1 MRKVKEI
8 FPGLVV
14 SVGIIS
20 ILLGRF
26 IPKLGAATIAI
37 FLGMFVGNLFLNQ
50 DIFQKGYKF
59 SETDL
64 LSYSIVLLGATLSV
78 STLMELGIGGI
89 TFIVVQMT
97 ITIIGAL
104 YIGKKLGFGQ
114 NFRFMMA
121 SGNAVCG
128 SSAIAA
134 TAPVID
140 ADDKEKG
147 IVITIVNVTGIFLMF
162 LLPLIANLLY
172 NLEPMKTS
180 GLIGGTLQSVGQVV
194 ASGAMVSEEV
204 KDLATIFK
212 IVRVILLVVV
222 VLIFGHLKHKTNEE
236 IVEEEIEDVKKG
248 KVKVPWYV
256 IGFFITCALF
266 SEKIANRIFE
276 LTHRTN
282 EIFGKFLSG
291 KIIDSAIIGVLSFV
305 VFSIFKIPYTLLISV
320 IIGVTNIIP
329 FFGPFIGA
337 IPSFIII
344 LFVSPTKALIFLI
357 LIFII
362 QQIDGNIIGPKI
374 LGDSIG
380 ISAFWILF
388 AILVAGEFMGL
399 VGMIIGVPVF
409 AIIYSVIKE
418 DVEYKL
424 KNKDLPTETK
434 DYMNKM

>member
-1 MRKVKEI
+1 MRKVQEI
-8 FPGLVV
+8 FPGLVVSV

-50 DIFQKGYKF
+50 NIFQKGYKF

-194 ASGAMVSEEV
+194 ASGVMVSEEV

-222 VLIFGHLKHKTNEE
+222 VLIFGHLK
-236 IVEEEIEDVKKG
+236 G
-248 KVKVPWYV
+248 
-256 IGFFITCALF
+256 
-266 SEKIANRIFE
+266 NR
-276 LTHRTN
+276 
-282 EIFGKFLSG
+282 
-291 KIIDSAIIGVLSFV
+291 
-305 VFSIFKIPYTLLISV
+305 FKS
-320 IIGVTNIIP
+320 
-329 FFGPFIGA
+329 
-337 IPSFIII
+337 
-344 LFVSPTKALIFLI
+344 
-357 LIFII
+357 
-362 QQIDGNIIGPKI
+362 
-374 LGDSIG
+374 
-380 ISAFWILF
+380 
-388 AILVAGEFMGL
+388 
-399 VGMIIGVPVF
+399 
-409 AIIYSVIKE
+409 
-418 DVEYKL
+418 
-424 KNKDLPTETK
+424 
-434 DYMNKM
+434 